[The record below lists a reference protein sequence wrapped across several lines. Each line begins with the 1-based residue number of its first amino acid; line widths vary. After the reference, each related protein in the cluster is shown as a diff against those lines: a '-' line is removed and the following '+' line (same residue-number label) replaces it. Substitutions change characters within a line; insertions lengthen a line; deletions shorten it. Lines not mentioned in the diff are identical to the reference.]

1 MVRIALVED
10 DANYRRE
17 LTEYLERFSKE
28 CGEHF
33 AISSF
38 TDGAEI
44 AEGYTAGYDIILMDI
59 AMSYMDG
66 MSAAEAVRQVDD
78 EVVIIFLTSMPQ
90 FAMKG
95 YSVGALDYVLKPV
108 SYFAFSQRIQ
118 RALDRRRKR
127 AEKYIPITFKGG
139 MRKLAVSQ
147 IAYVEVQDHDLTYH
161 TAGGEALSAKGTLS
175 EAESLLGADSF
186 FRCNKCYLVNLEYVD
201 RVDNTCILIAG
212 DRVQV
217 SRARKKALLDA
228 LNNYINEVSK

>member
-90 FAMKG
+90 YAMKG

-118 RALDRRRKR
+118 RALERMKKR
-127 AEKYIPITFKGG
+127 AEKYISIPFKGG
-139 MRKLAVSQ
+139 MRKLAASQ
-147 IAYVEVQDHDLTYH
+147 ISYVEVRDHDLTYH
-161 TAGGEALSAKGTLS
+161 TASEVLPAKGTLS
-175 EAESLLGADSF
+175 EAEALLGAASF

-201 RVDNTCILIAG
+201 GVDSNSILIG
-212 DRVQV
+212 GERIQV
-217 SRARKKALLDA
+217 SRARKKALMDA
-228 LNNYINEVSK
+228 LNDYINEVSK

>member
-10 DANYRRE
+10 DAGYRRE
-17 LTEYLERFSKE
+17 LTEYLDRFAKE

-33 AISSF
+33 AIASF

-66 MSAAEAVRQVDD
+66 MSAAEAIRQVDD

-90 FAMKG
+90 YAMKG

-118 RALDRRRKR
+118 RALERMKKR
-127 AEKYIPITFKGG
+127 AEKYISIPFKGG
-139 MRKLAVSQ
+139 MRKLAASQ
-147 IAYVEVQDHDLTYH
+147 ISYVEVRDHDLTYH
-161 TAGGEALSAKGTLS
+161 TASEVLPAKGTLS
-175 EAESLLGADSF
+175 EAEALLGAASF

-201 RVDNTCILIAG
+201 GVDSNSILIG
-212 DRVQV
+212 GERIQV
-217 SRARKKALLDA
+217 SRARKKALMDA
-228 LNNYINEVSK
+228 LNDYINEVSK

>member
-17 LTEYLERFSKE
+17 LTDYLNRFAQES
-28 CGEHF
+28 GEHF
-33 AISSF
+33 SISTF

-44 AEGYTAGYDIILMDI
+44 TEGYTAGYDIILMDI
-59 AMSYMDG
+59 AMPYMDG
-66 MSAAEAVRQVDD
+66 VSAAEAIRRVDD

-90 FAMKG
+90 YAMQG

-108 SYFAFSQRIQ
+108 AYFAFSQRIQ
-118 RALDRRRKR
+118 RALERMKKR
-127 AEKYIPITFKGG
+127 AERYISIPFKGG

-161 TAGGEALSAKGTLS
+161 TAGEALSVKGTLS
-175 EAESLLGADSF
+175 EAEDLLGQESF
-186 FRCNKCYLVNLEYVD
+186 FRCSKCYLVNLDHVD
-201 RVDNTCILIAG
+201 GVDSNSILIG
-212 DRVQV
+212 GERIQV
-217 SRARKKALLDA
+217 SRAKKKALMDA

>member
-66 MSAAEAVRQVDD
+66 MSAAEAIRQVDD

-95 YSVGALDYVLKPV
+95 YSVGALPLSGRTPISGWASILSPANIYISPFNSQKVL
-108 SYFAFSQRIQ
+108 
-118 RALDRRRKR
+118 
-127 AEKYIPITFKGG
+127 IPS
-139 MRKLAVSQ
+139 LVSQ
-147 IAYVEVQDHDLTYH
+147 FI
-161 TAGGEALSAKGTLS
+161 SS
-175 EAESLLGADSF
+175 
-186 FRCNKCYLVNLEYVD
+186 
-201 RVDNTCILIAG
+201 
-212 DRVQV
+212 
-217 SRARKKALLDA
+217 
-228 LNNYINEVSK
+228 